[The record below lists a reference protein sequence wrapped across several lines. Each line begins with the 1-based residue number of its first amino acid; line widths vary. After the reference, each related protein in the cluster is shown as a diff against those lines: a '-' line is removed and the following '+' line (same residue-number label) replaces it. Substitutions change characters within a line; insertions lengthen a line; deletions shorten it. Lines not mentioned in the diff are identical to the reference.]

1 MTARVPVKIDDSI
14 NRALG
19 WSCVV
24 SRISNQKQPEDQ
36 QNIQIWAHQWG
47 NEASVLWG
55 ICDCFS
61 LGLKDNQTQSRAIF
75 CLKLLRLAENFI
87 FYIVFFLLPGPW
99 ASWREGGPRR
109 TQNHERFC
117 CCFTFLSCFTF
128 LLFSQFASHFHCK
141 LQSSNSAT
149 SERLWDV
156 DPVRRLRKTKSFSA
170 PLRTKAALLLYIKI
184 DFFFLSRS
192 AQFPASCMIREHQV
206 EWEGRTWA
214 HSGKILRIFRKF
226 SLPRCVPDFSP
237 CFFSS
242 FLTESGRIFFRYAR
256 CYHGRSNAAEP

>member
-87 FYIVFFLLPGPW
+87 FYIVFFLLPGPR

-184 DFFFLSRS
+184 EFFPLSKRSISCKLYDKGTSSGVGRKNVSPFRKDFANFPKIFTSSLCARFFSLFFFFS
-192 AQFPASCMIREHQV
+192 HW
-206 EWEGRTWA
+206 EW
-214 HSGKILRIFRKF
+214 SYIF
-226 SLPRCVPDFSP
+226 
-237 CFFSS
+237 
-242 FLTESGRIFFRYAR
+242 
-256 CYHGRSNAAEP
+256 